1 VYWVPTAAL
10 ACDEE
15 CSGIYDYNGR
25 LVGHGCISGND
36 GENCEATVEEC
47 EIDYCGQPMA
57 VLTGVG
63 APVELSG
70 ICAAPSL
77 AEAPFAMPAGSGF
90 DATAASTLSVSPP
103 RSEAG

>member
-1 VYWVPTAAL
+1 MVRFGLVLTVAALVYWVPTAAL

-47 EIDYCGQPMA
+47 EI
-57 VLTGVG
+57 
-63 APVELSG
+63 G